1 MANRKKVGATERFSV
16 YVTPERK
23 AEIEKLAQELGVTA
37 SSMVAYWIGER
48 IKAEKLLVEP
58 TMQSIS
64 DGLKE
69 KVFDSMRSQIQTE
82 IGEANS

>member
-23 AEIEKLAQELGVTA
+23 AEIENLAQELGVTA